1 MGPYATGAL
10 LVLLTLLQLTIAP
23 RAALDGAFPS
33 LPLLAA
39 ATWTVLRGP
48 REGFVL
54 ALGGGLLLDHASSGP
69 VGTYA
74 LPLCAAVLAVAGGRA
89 LTNARGLIVT
99 AALVAVGTVVA
110 AAVQLGLIAAA
121 GGHVAVGPRSAA
133 TLVVPA
139 VAMNLVWL
147 AVVYP
152 PLRRLARRLG
162 GPRLEWGL

>member
-10 LVLLTLLQLTIAP
+10 LVVLTIVQLTIAP

-39 ATWTVLRGP
+39 ASWAVLRGP
-48 REGFVL
+48 REGLVL

-69 VGTYA
+69 IGTYT
-74 LPLCAAVLAVAGGRA
+74 LPLCAAVLVVSGGRT

-99 AALVAVGTVVA
+99 AALVAAGTVVA
-110 AAVQLGLIAAA
+110 TGVQLGLVAAA
-121 GGHVAVGPRSAA
+121 GGHVVLGPRDALE
-133 TLVVPA
+133 LVVPA